1 MDQIDC
7 VMLECGHMCT
17 CTQCGKQMAECP
29 ICRQYVVRWPTLD
42 FVTIRPPDHSS
53 FTELSRLSRPELGP
67 WPELN
72 FLLAHIQWFIL
83 IQILNLFQCR
93 GFANYKTEIYFS
105 LWTILSFYRVGQIF
119 DNLCH
124 AMVLHTFITDWVAS
138 MQDGAKFVIFCPLLS
153 TKLFLFSLSNKLIK
167 SDWEHLSTWRTPVGT
182 KYYLFL
188 NLKSDENLYLKI
200 YFWSLFVV
208 WVRLRGKQ
216 LAFPE
221 QACLRGGS
229 QGFGPTT
236 QTGVGINLKI
246 AQICTLFYLTKR
258 FCLTYMSKIMQQTI
272 VWRFGSVGKC
282 DVVICIAGDWLP
294 QTPSEKY
301 W

>member
-1 MDQIDC
+1 MQQIDC

-105 LWTILSFYRVGQIF
+105 LWTMPPCLST
-119 DNLCH
+119 
-124 AMVLHTFITDWVAS
+124 VLVKFLTIYVMRWYYTHITDWVAS
-138 MQDGAKFVIFCPLLS
+138 MQDGAKFVIFCPLFS
-153 TKLFLFSLSNKLIK
+153 KLFVF
-167 SDWEHLSTWRTPVGT
+167 T
-182 KYYLFL
+182 F
-188 NLKSDENLYLKI
+188 
-200 YFWSLFVV
+200 
-208 WVRLRGKQ
+208 KQ
-216 LAFPE
+216 
-221 QACLRGGS
+221 
-229 QGFGPTT
+229 
-236 QTGVGINLKI
+236 IN
-246 AQICTLFYLTKR
+246 
-258 FCLTYMSKIMQQTI
+258 
-272 VWRFGSVGKC
+272 
-282 DVVICIAGDWLP
+282 
-294 QTPSEKY
+294 
-301 W
+301 